1 VPKSTLIA
9 QLRCFK
15 WSERIPVDTLTVILE
30 NISPVH
36 KHMPNFTKLLWLKTV
51 LFYSVNKQDSFTDDA
66 HCFLFFKLMA
76 AYYNIVYAKG
86 SRCNICFICVYIY
99 ILFTFIYRN
108 TEEKQ

>member
-51 LFYSVNKQDSFTDDA
+51 LFYSVNKQYSFTDDA
-66 HCFLFFKLMA
+66 HYFLFF
-76 AYYNIVYAKG
+76 
-86 SRCNICFICVYIY
+86 
-99 ILFTFIYRN
+99 
-108 TEEKQ
+108 